1 MRSLKEKGYSG
12 LIAQAEVSGKT
23 YFRVRVPA
31 GNSRE
36 EANALENKL
45 KGDGFP
51 TLVAPMN

>member
-1 MRSLKEKGYSG
+1 EKGYSG
-12 LIAQAEVSGKT
+12 LIAQTEVSGKT

-51 TLVAPMN
+51 TLVTPMN